1 MNVRLIISV
10 MIWFGG
16 YALTA
21 SEYDNELLRFDFET
35 EIRAMRLVDSQLD
48 TRQVAT
54 DLKLM
59 LPIYPPQ
66 LTPQQISLKIEDEV
80 YKSLEAQY
88 SKAQYEKIKQQADE
102 TFRMYKPGD
111 HISIMRQYGGQQLE
125 ASGLLEV
132 VSKDI
137 VKISSLPI
145 PKLDIAKKDLA
156 RLYWAEH
163 EEAIKKYVRMETRK
177 FDDARI
183 EFEKKERQRLTHA
196 IWTDAGY
203 RRLKKSNTWIPNV
216 ELFYKKL
223 DLLRR
228 QKIAEVLPGI
238 KEEVYKENKYVYDE
252 QQQSWVPHS
261 VVALAAAQKASA
273 ESGGLLGKMKAF
285 LKTKTVVEAPT
296 AEEFAE
302 LETSGDEAA
311 AAATPTESSPNTP
324 ATDGQPA
331 TSEPAK
337 QEDLWSEEA
346 APPTKGAP
354 SPSEPN
360 KSEATQ
366 TPAPKSSG
374 GLYDE

>member
-1 MNVRLIISV
+1 MKFRLIFSV
-10 MIWFGG
+10 MVLFGG

-21 SEYDNELLRFDFET
+21 LEYDNELQRFDFEA
-35 EIRAMRLVDSQLD
+35 EVRAMRLVDSQLD
-48 TRQVAT
+48 TRQVAA

-80 YKSLEAQY
+80 YKRVEVQY

-177 FDDARI
+177 FDEARVV
-183 EFEKKERQRLTHA
+183 FEKTERQRLTHA
-196 IWTDAGY
+196 TWTEAGY
-203 RRLKKSNTWIPNV
+203 RRLKKSNTWMPNV

-228 QKIAEVLPGI
+228 QKIADVLPGI

-252 QQQSWVPHS
+252 QQQGWVPHS

-273 ESGGLLGKMKAF
+273 ESGGLLSKMKAF
-285 LKTKTVVEAPT
+285 LKTKTVVEAPS
-296 AEEFAE
+296 AEEFAA

-311 AAATPTESSPNTP
+311 AEATPAESSSAAPGTEE
-324 ATDGQPA
+324 QPA
-331 TSEPAK
+331 TSEPPK

-346 APPTKGAP
+346 TPAPKAAPPPAESGKSAP
-354 SPSEPN
+354 
-360 KSEATQ
+360 TQ
-366 TPAPKSSG
+366 TPAPKSNT